1 MAPPAITEHDDPS
14 QSHKFRLFGLS
25 QLAIAVVTSTVWMAI
40 SSGLII
46 LNKQLLSSGFHYP
59 MALSAL
65 GMSFSSIASFL
76 CCRVFRIVEAK
87 KNVSMSFYVERIL
100 PVGLFMALTLHFGN
114 LVYLYLTVAFI
125 QMLKA
130 VTPIITMLALFVAG
144 LESPTRPL
152 IASVTIIAFGTAIA
166 SVGEVNLDIT
176 GVLIMLASEA
186 FESIRLVMTQ
196 VLLTGLKFHPIEG
209 LMYLA
214 PACTFWL
221 LLGSFVLERHDMMA
235 EGAWLLVRG
244 APVQFFMAAIMG
256 FAVNSL
262 AYIVIQ
268 TASSLTLKVLGTVKN
283 AMVVVI
289 GVVALH
295 EKVTFIQG
303 VGYALSLAAFFWYQ
317 QIKTKHIAQSD
328 GRLSSH
334 GNNGG
339 SSLKM
344 KKLNKPDN
352 SNNNNNS
359 SSSSN
364 GGEEMMR
371 LLEEGAPDEKTT

>member
-1 MAPPAITEHDDPS
+1 
-14 QSHKFRLFGLS
+14 
-25 QLAIAVVTSTVWMAI
+25 
-40 SSGLII
+40 
-46 LNKQLLSSGFHYP
+46 

-87 KNVSMSFYVERIL
+87 KNVSLSFFIERIL

-130 VTPIITMLALFVAG
+130 ITPIITMLALFVAG
-144 LESPTRPL
+144 LEFPTRPL

-166 SVGEVNLDIT
+166 SAGEVNLDIT

-196 VLLTGLKFHPIEG
+196 LLLTGLKFHPIEG

-221 LLGSFVLERHDMMA
+221 LLGSFVLERQAMMA
-235 EGAWLLVRG
+235 EGAWLLVRE

-283 AMVVVI
+283 AIVVVI
-289 GVVALH
+289 GVVLLN

-303 VGYALSLAAFFWYQ
+303 IGYALSLAAFFWYQ
-317 QIKTKHIAQSD
+317 KIKTKHIAHSD
-328 GRLSSH
+328 GILSPR
-334 GNNGG
+334 GKNGGG

-344 KKLNKPDN
+344 KKLHKEPDDN
-352 SNNNNNS
+352 SNNS
-359 SSSSN
+359 GGSGTIG

-371 LLEEGAPDEKTT
+371 LLEEGSSDEKTT